1 MTPIKLDDFLRQTA
15 PSVDENSVI
24 DLKEI
29 GMFHAAP
36 REDGKLILNMRFDA
50 NTGTLMP
57 VELH

>member
-15 PSVDENSVI
+15 QKVDEKSI
-24 DLKEI
+24 MDLSDF

-50 NTGTLMP
+50 ETGALVP
-57 VELH
+57 VMH